1 MVYVGRPQL
10 TAIAGL
16 CVTSVHILTARG
28 YRGAYSRMAEWLLP
42 TWQLP
47 CECDNLDPRCERC
60 ARRQIGGLDLCEST
74 PRFGLC
80 WYLGRAPADK
90 GVSLPP
96 LD

>member
-1 MVYVGRPQL
+1 MWDALSLLRSQDCVRPQFTFLLHAGIEEL
-10 TAIAGL
+10 T
-16 CVTSVHILTARG
+16 R
-28 YRGAYSRMAEWLLP
+28 EWLLP

-80 WYLGRAPADK
+80 WYLGRASADK